1 MTETGKLYVV
11 GTPIGNLSDF
21 SPRGIETL
29 ESVDYIAAEDTRV
42 TLRLLTHFGI
52 KKPLL
57 SYYKPH
63 EAEKSA
69 KILELLHGGNS
80 VALVSDAGMPCISDP
95 GVYLVQRCYEQGV
108 PVESVPCCNA
118 AIAAVAISGID
129 TARFAF
135 EGFLPVDKKE
145 RRQRLAE
152 TAKLPHT
159 LIYYEAPHKLRQTLA
174 DLAEALGGTRR
185 AALCRELTK
194 LHEEVLRGT
203 LGELRAD
210 RPPGRVR
217 HRARGS
223 ISGSTGGNVHRAGS
237 GTCKGLRRGR
247 HEAVRGMQDC
257 RAGGGR
263 FPQGTVQIT
272 LRRITTGYYRKE
284 RNSMKTIHE
293 RVQKKIGPTAKV
305 VIPIIGAVIVVAG
318 AVAYIC
324 MKLADEMRYHEKW
337 KDYDECGWH

>member
-1 MTETGKLYVV
+1 MTDTGKLYVV

-29 ESVDYIAAEDTRV
+29 SAVDYIAAEDTRV

-69 KILELLHGGNS
+69 KILELLHDGNS
-80 VALVSDAGMPCISDP
+80 IALVSDAGMPCISDP
-95 GVYLVQRCYEQGV
+95 GVYLVQRCYEQGI

-145 RRQRLAE
+145 RRQRLEEAS
-152 TAKLPHT
+152 ALPHT

-174 DLAEALGGTRR
+174 DLSAACGESRS

-203 LGELRAD
+203 LGELNSLYETTE
-210 RPPGRVR
+210 P
-217 HRARGS
+217 RG
-223 ISGSTGGNVHRAGS
+223 
-237 GTCKGLRRGR
+237 
-247 HEAVRGMQDC
+247 E
-257 RAGGGR
+257 
-263 FPQGTVQIT
+263 
-272 LRRITTGYYRKE
+272 Y
-284 RNSMKTIHE
+284 
-293 RVQKKIGPTAKV
+293 
-305 VIPIIGAVIVVAG
+305 VIVVEGAAPRQQESMTLEQAAELARGFIAG
-318 AVAYIC
+318 G
-324 MKLADEMRYHEKW
+324 MKLSEACKTVSQQAGVPRKELYRLLSGE
-337 KDYDECGWH
+337 

>member
-1 MTETGKLYVV
+1 MTDTGKLYVV

-29 ESVDYIAAEDTRV
+29 SAVDYIAAEDTRV

-69 KILELLHGGNS
+69 KILELLHDGNS

-95 GVYLVQRCYEQGV
+95 GVYLVQRCYEQGI

-145 RRQRLAE
+145 RRQRLEEAS
-152 TAKLPHT
+152 ALPHT

-174 DLAEALGGTRR
+174 DLSAACGESRS

-203 LGELRAD
+203 LRELNSLYETTEPRGE
-210 RPPGRVR
+210 
-217 HRARGS
+217 
-223 ISGSTGGNVHRAGS
+223 
-237 GTCKGLRRGR
+237 
-247 HEAVRGMQDC
+247 
-257 RAGGGR
+257 
-263 FPQGTVQIT
+263 
-272 LRRITTGYYRKE
+272 Y
-284 RNSMKTIHE
+284 
-293 RVQKKIGPTAKV
+293 
-305 VIPIIGAVIVVAG
+305 VIVVEGAAPRQQESMTLEQAAELARGFIAG
-318 AVAYIC
+318 G
-324 MKLADEMRYHEKW
+324 MKLSEACKTVSQQAGVPRKELYRLLSGE
-337 KDYDECGWH
+337 

>member
-1 MTETGKLYVV
+1 MTDTGKLYVV

-29 ESVDYIAAEDTRV
+29 SAVDYIAAEDTRV

-69 KILELLHGGNS
+69 KILELLHDGNS

-95 GVYLVQRCYEQGV
+95 GVCLVQRCYEQGV

-129 TARFAF
+129 AARFAF

-145 RRQRLAE
+145 RRQRLEE
-152 TAKLPHT
+152 TSALPHT

-174 DLAEALGGTRR
+174 DLSAACGESRS

-203 LGELRAD
+203 LGELNSLYETTEPRGEYGIVVEGAAP
-210 RPPGRVR
+210 RQQESMTLEQAAEL
-217 HRARGS
+217 ARGF
-223 ISGSTGGNVHRAGS
+223 I
-237 GTCKGLRRGR
+237 
-247 HEAVRGMQDC
+247 
-257 RAGGGR
+257 AGGMKLSEACK
-263 FPQGTVQIT
+263 TVSQQA
-272 LRRITTGYYRKE
+272 GVPRKE
-284 RNSMKTIHE
+284 LYRLLSGE
-293 RVQKKIGPTAKV
+293 
-305 VIPIIGAVIVVAG
+305 
-318 AVAYIC
+318 
-324 MKLADEMRYHEKW
+324 
-337 KDYDECGWH
+337 

>member
-1 MTETGKLYVV
+1 MTEQGKLYVV

-69 KILELLHGGNS
+69 RILELLHDGNS

-95 GVYLVQRCYEQGV
+95 GVYLVQRCYEQGI

-129 TARFAF
+129 TSRFAF

-145 RRQRLAE
+145 RRRRLEE

-159 LIYYEAPHKLRQTLA
+159 LIYYEAPHKLRQTLS
-174 DLAEALGGTRR
+174 DLAKALGGDRS

-203 LGELRAD
+203 LTELSAMYDAAEPRGEYVIVIEGAAPQQQEAMTIEQAAELARSYAD
-210 RPPGRVR
+210 
-217 HRARGS
+217 
-223 ISGSTGGNVHRAGS
+223 GGMKLSEACKTAAQAAGVS
-237 GTCKGLRRGR
+237 
-247 HEAVRGMQDC
+247 
-257 RAGGGR
+257 
-263 FPQGTVQIT
+263 
-272 LRRITTGYYRKE
+272 RKE
-284 RNSMKTIHE
+284 LYRLLSE
-293 RVQKKIGPTAKV
+293 
-305 VIPIIGAVIVVAG
+305 
-318 AVAYIC
+318 
-324 MKLADEMRYHEKW
+324 E
-337 KDYDECGWH
+337 

>member
-1 MTETGKLYVV
+1 MTEQGKLYVV

-69 KILELLHGGNS
+69 RILELLHDGNS

-95 GVYLVQRCYEQGV
+95 GVYLVQRCYEQGI

-129 TARFAF
+129 TSRFAF
-135 EGFLPVDKKE
+135 EGFLPVDRKE
-145 RRQRLAE
+145 RRRRLEE

-159 LIYYEAPHKLRQTLA
+159 LIYYEAPHKLRQTLS
-174 DLAEALGGTRR
+174 DLAEALGGDRS

-203 LGELRAD
+203 LTELSAMYDAAEPRGEYVIVIEGAAPQQQEAMTIEQAAEL
-210 RPPGRVR
+210 
-217 HRARGS
+217 ARS
-223 ISGSTGGNVHRAGS
+223 Y
-237 GTCKGLRRGR
+237 
-247 HEAVRGMQDC
+247 
-257 RAGGGR
+257 AGGGMKLSEACKTAA
-263 FPQGTVQIT
+263 QAAGVS
-272 LRRITTGYYRKE
+272 RKE
-284 RNSMKTIHE
+284 LYRLLSE
-293 RVQKKIGPTAKV
+293 
-305 VIPIIGAVIVVAG
+305 
-318 AVAYIC
+318 
-324 MKLADEMRYHEKW
+324 E
-337 KDYDECGWH
+337 

>member
-1 MTETGKLYVV
+1 MTDTGKLYVV

-29 ESVDYIAAEDTRV
+29 SAVDYIAAEDTRV

-69 KILELLHGGNS
+69 KILELLHDGNS

-95 GVYLVQRCYEQGV
+95 GVYLVQRCYEQGI

-145 RRQRLAE
+145 RRQRLEEAS
-152 TAKLPHT
+152 ALPHT

-174 DLAEALGGTRR
+174 DLSAACGESRS

-203 LGELRAD
+203 LGELNSLYETTE
-210 RPPGRVR
+210 P
-217 HRARGS
+217 RG
-223 ISGSTGGNVHRAGS
+223 
-237 GTCKGLRRGR
+237 
-247 HEAVRGMQDC
+247 E
-257 RAGGGR
+257 
-263 FPQGTVQIT
+263 
-272 LRRITTGYYRKE
+272 Y
-284 RNSMKTIHE
+284 
-293 RVQKKIGPTAKV
+293 
-305 VIPIIGAVIVVAG
+305 VIVVEGAAPRQQGSMTLEQAAELARGFIAG
-318 AVAYIC
+318 G
-324 MKLADEMRYHEKW
+324 MKLSEACKTVSQQAGVPRKELYRLLSGE
-337 KDYDECGWH
+337 

>member
-1 MTETGKLYVV
+1 MTDAGKLYVV

-29 ESVDYIAAEDTRV
+29 ESVNYIAAEDTRV

-69 KILELLHGGNS
+69 RILELLHDGNS

-95 GVYLVQRCYEQGV
+95 GVYLVQRCYEQGI

-135 EGFLPVDKKE
+135 EGFLPVNKKE
-145 RRQRLAE
+145 RQERIAE
-152 TAKLPHT
+152 IAKLPHT

-174 DLAEALGGTRR
+174 DLAKSLGGGRN

-194 LHEEVLRGT
+194 LHEEVIRGT
-203 LGELRAD
+203 LDELNALYEQTEPRGEYVIVIEGAAPEQAETMSLEQVAD
-210 RPPGRVR
+210 L
-217 HRARGS
+217 ARS
-223 ISGSTGGNVHRAGS
+223 YADGGMKLSEACKTAAQAAGVS
-237 GTCKGLRRGR
+237 
-247 HEAVRGMQDC
+247 
-257 RAGGGR
+257 
-263 FPQGTVQIT
+263 
-272 LRRITTGYYRKE
+272 RKE
-284 RNSMKTIHE
+284 L
-293 RVQKKIGPTAKV
+293 
-305 VIPIIGAVIVVAG
+305 
-318 AVAYIC
+318 Y
-324 MKLADEMRYHEKW
+324 KLLSGE
-337 KDYDECGWH
+337 

>member
-11 GTPIGNLSDF
+11 GTPIGTLSDF

-57 SYYKPH
+57 RYYKPP
-63 EAEKSA
+63 EAETSA
-69 KILELLHGGNS
+69 KILELLHDGNS

-95 GVYLVQRCYEQGV
+95 GVYLVQRCYEQGI

-129 TARFAF
+129 TARVAF

-145 RRQRLAE
+145 RRQRLEEAS
-152 TAKLPHT
+152 ALPHT

-174 DLAEALGGTRR
+174 DLSAACGESRR

-194 LHEEVLRGT
+194 LHEEVRRTT
-203 LGELRAD
+203 LGEAAAYYAEN
-210 RPPGRVR
+210 PP
-217 HRARGS
+217 RGEF
-223 ISGSTGGNVHRAGS
+223 V
-237 GTCKGLRRGR
+237 L
-247 HEAVRGMQDC
+247 
-257 RAGGGR
+257 
-263 FPQGTVQIT
+263 
-272 LRRITTGYYRKE
+272 
-284 RNSMKTIHE
+284 
-293 RVQKKIGPTAKV
+293 
-305 VIPIIGAVIVVAG
+305 VVAG
-318 AVAYIC
+318 AEEPAEEGCTFEGALALVRARMDEGLSTKDAVKQVA
-324 MKLADEMRYHEKW
+324 KLTGFAKNQL
-337 KDYDECGWH
+337 YDAILKG

>member
-1 MTETGKLYVV
+1 MTEPGKLYVV

-29 ESVDYIAAEDTRV
+29 ENVDYIAAEDTRV

-63 EAEKSA
+63 EAEKA
-69 KILELLHGGNS
+69 VRIVELLQDGKS

-95 GVYLVQRCYEQGV
+95 GVYLVQHCYELGI

-159 LIYYEAPHKLRQTLA
+159 LIYYEAPHKLRQTLS
-174 DLAEALGGTRR
+174 DLAEALGGERR

-194 LHEEVLRGT
+194 LHEEVIRGT
-203 LGELRAD
+203 LAELNALYETTDPRGEYVIVIEGASPAEKEAMTIEQAAEL
-210 RPPGRVR
+210 
-217 HRARGS
+217 ARS
-223 ISGSTGGNVHRAGS
+223 Y
-237 GTCKGLRRGR
+237 
-247 HEAVRGMQDC
+247 
-257 RAGGGR
+257 AGGGMKLSEACKTAA
-263 FPQGTVQIT
+263 QAAGVS
-272 LRRITTGYYRKE
+272 RKE
-284 RNSMKTIHE
+284 L
-293 RVQKKIGPTAKV
+293 
-305 VIPIIGAVIVVAG
+305 
-318 AVAYIC
+318 Y
-324 MKLADEMRYHEKW
+324 KLLSEE
-337 KDYDECGWH
+337 

>member
-1 MTETGKLYVV
+1 MTDPGKLYVV
-11 GTPIGNLSDF
+11 GTPIGNLSDL

-69 KILELLHGGNS
+69 RILELLHDRNS

-95 GVYLVQRCYEQGV
+95 GVYLVQRCYEQGI

-135 EGFLPVDKKE
+135 EGFLPVNKKE
-145 RRQRLAE
+145 RQERLADI
-152 TAKLPHT
+152 AKLPHT

-174 DLAEALGGTRR
+174 DLAKSLGGGRN

-194 LHEEVLRGT
+194 LHEEVIRGT
-203 LGELRAD
+203 LDELNALYEQTEPRGEYVLVIEGAAPEQAETMSLEQAAD
-210 RPPGRVR
+210 L
-217 HRARGS
+217 ARS
-223 ISGSTGGNVHRAGS
+223 YADGGMKLSEACKTAAQAAGVS
-237 GTCKGLRRGR
+237 
-247 HEAVRGMQDC
+247 
-257 RAGGGR
+257 
-263 FPQGTVQIT
+263 
-272 LRRITTGYYRKE
+272 RKE
-284 RNSMKTIHE
+284 L
-293 RVQKKIGPTAKV
+293 
-305 VIPIIGAVIVVAG
+305 
-318 AVAYIC
+318 Y
-324 MKLADEMRYHEKW
+324 KLLSGE
-337 KDYDECGWH
+337 

>member
-1 MTETGKLYVV
+1 MTDPGKLYVV
-11 GTPIGNLSDF
+11 GTPIGNLSDL

-69 KILELLHGGNS
+69 RILELLHDGNS

-95 GVYLVQRCYEQGV
+95 GVYLVQRCYEQGI

-135 EGFLPVDKKE
+135 EGFLPVNKKE
-145 RRQRLAE
+145 RQERLADI
-152 TAKLPHT
+152 AKLPHT

-174 DLAEALGGTRR
+174 DLAKSLGGWRN

-194 LHEEVLRGT
+194 LHEEVIRGT
-203 LGELRAD
+203 LDELNALYEQTEPRGEYVIVIEGAAPEQAETMSLEQAAD
-210 RPPGRVR
+210 L
-217 HRARGS
+217 ARS
-223 ISGSTGGNVHRAGS
+223 YADGGMKLSEACKTAAQAAGVS
-237 GTCKGLRRGR
+237 
-247 HEAVRGMQDC
+247 
-257 RAGGGR
+257 
-263 FPQGTVQIT
+263 
-272 LRRITTGYYRKE
+272 RKE
-284 RNSMKTIHE
+284 L
-293 RVQKKIGPTAKV
+293 
-305 VIPIIGAVIVVAG
+305 
-318 AVAYIC
+318 Y
-324 MKLADEMRYHEKW
+324 KLLSGE
-337 KDYDECGWH
+337 

>member
-1 MTETGKLYVV
+1 MMTDPGKLYVV

-69 KILELLHGGNS
+69 RILELLHDGNS

-95 GVYLVQRCYEQGV
+95 GVYLVQRCYEQGI

-129 TARFAF
+129 TSRFAF
-135 EGFLPVDKKE
+135 EGFLPVNKRE
-145 RRQRLAE
+145 RQERLSEA
-152 TAKLPHT
+152 AGLPHT
-159 LIYYEAPHKLRQTLA
+159 LIYYEAPHKLRQTLG
-174 DLAEALGGTRR
+174 DLARALGGGRS

-203 LGELRAD
+203 LDELNALYETTEPRGEYVIVIEGAAPVQQEEMTLEQAAEL
-210 RPPGRVR
+210 
-217 HRARGS
+217 ARGYAN
-223 ISGSTGGNVHRAGS
+223 GGMKLSEACKTAAQAAGVS
-237 GTCKGLRRGR
+237 
-247 HEAVRGMQDC
+247 
-257 RAGGGR
+257 
-263 FPQGTVQIT
+263 
-272 LRRITTGYYRKE
+272 RKE
-284 RNSMKTIHE
+284 LYRLLSGE
-293 RVQKKIGPTAKV
+293 
-305 VIPIIGAVIVVAG
+305 
-318 AVAYIC
+318 
-324 MKLADEMRYHEKW
+324 
-337 KDYDECGWH
+337 

>member
-1 MTETGKLYVV
+1 MTDSGKLYVV

-69 KILELLHGGNS
+69 KILQLLSEGS
-80 VALVSDAGMPCISDP
+80 IVALVSDAGMPCISDP
-95 GVYLVQRCYEQGV
+95 GVYLVQKCYEQGI

-129 TARFAF
+129 TTRFAF
-135 EGFLPVDKKE
+135 EGFLPVNKKE
-145 RRQRLAE
+145 RQERLND

-159 LIYYEAPHKLRQTLA
+159 LIYYEAPHKLRQTLS
-174 DLAEALGGTRR
+174 DLSEALGGGRN

-194 LHEEVLRGT
+194 LHEEVIRGT
-203 LGELRAD
+203 LSELCGIYEQSEPRGEYVIVIEGAAPQQQEAMTLEQAAEL
-210 RPPGRVR
+210 
-217 HRARGS
+217 ARS
-223 ISGSTGGNVHRAGS
+223 YAEGGDKLSEACKKAAQAAGVS
-237 GTCKGLRRGR
+237 
-247 HEAVRGMQDC
+247 
-257 RAGGGR
+257 
-263 FPQGTVQIT
+263 
-272 LRRITTGYYRKE
+272 RKE
-284 RNSMKTIHE
+284 L
-293 RVQKKIGPTAKV
+293 
-305 VIPIIGAVIVVAG
+305 
-318 AVAYIC
+318 Y
-324 MKLADEMRYHEKW
+324 KLLSGE
-337 KDYDECGWH
+337 

>member
-1 MTETGKLYVV
+1 MTDTGKLYVV

-29 ESVDYIAAEDTRV
+29 SAVDYIAAEDTRV

-69 KILELLHGGNS
+69 KILELLHDGNS

-95 GVYLVQRCYEQGV
+95 GVYLVQRCYEQGI

-145 RRQRLAE
+145 RRQRLGE
-152 TAKLPHT
+152 TSALPHT

-174 DLAEALGGTRR
+174 DLSAACGESRS

-194 LHEEVLRGT
+194 LHEEVIRGT
-203 LGELRAD
+203 LGELNSLYETTE
-210 RPPGRVR
+210 P
-217 HRARGS
+217 RG
-223 ISGSTGGNVHRAGS
+223 
-237 GTCKGLRRGR
+237 
-247 HEAVRGMQDC
+247 E
-257 RAGGGR
+257 
-263 FPQGTVQIT
+263 
-272 LRRITTGYYRKE
+272 Y
-284 RNSMKTIHE
+284 
-293 RVQKKIGPTAKV
+293 
-305 VIPIIGAVIVVAG
+305 VIVVEGAAPRQQESMTLEQAAELARGFIAG
-318 AVAYIC
+318 G
-324 MKLADEMRYHEKW
+324 MKLSEACKTVSQQAGVPRKELYRLLSGE
-337 KDYDECGWH
+337 

>member
-1 MTETGKLYVV
+1 MTEPGKLYVV

-29 ESVDYIAAEDTRV
+29 ENVDYIAAEDTRV

-63 EAEKSA
+63 EAEKA
-69 KILELLHGGNS
+69 VRIVELLQDGKS

-95 GVYLVQRCYEQGV
+95 GVYLVQHCYELGI

-152 TAKLPHT
+152 TAKFPHT
-159 LIYYEAPHKLRQTLA
+159 LIYYEAPHKLRQTLS
-174 DLAEALGGTRR
+174 DLAEALGGERR

-194 LHEEVLRGT
+194 LHEEVIRGT
-203 LGELRAD
+203 LAELNALYETTDPRGEYVIVIEGASPAEEEAMTIEQAAEL
-210 RPPGRVR
+210 
-217 HRARGS
+217 ARS
-223 ISGSTGGNVHRAGS
+223 Y
-237 GTCKGLRRGR
+237 
-247 HEAVRGMQDC
+247 
-257 RAGGGR
+257 AGGGMKLSEACKTAA
-263 FPQGTVQIT
+263 QAAGVS
-272 LRRITTGYYRKE
+272 RKE
-284 RNSMKTIHE
+284 L
-293 RVQKKIGPTAKV
+293 
-305 VIPIIGAVIVVAG
+305 
-318 AVAYIC
+318 Y
-324 MKLADEMRYHEKW
+324 KLLSEE
-337 KDYDECGWH
+337 

>member
-1 MTETGKLYVV
+1 MTDTGKLYVV

-29 ESVDYIAAEDTRV
+29 SAVDYIAAEDTRV

-69 KILELLHGGNS
+69 KILELLHDGNS

-95 GVYLVQRCYEQGV
+95 GVYLVQRCYEQGI

-145 RRQRLAE
+145 RRQRLEEPSA
-152 TAKLPHT
+152 LPHT

-174 DLAEALGGTRR
+174 DLSAACGESRS

-203 LGELRAD
+203 LGELNSLYETTE
-210 RPPGRVR
+210 P
-217 HRARGS
+217 RG
-223 ISGSTGGNVHRAGS
+223 
-237 GTCKGLRRGR
+237 
-247 HEAVRGMQDC
+247 E
-257 RAGGGR
+257 
-263 FPQGTVQIT
+263 
-272 LRRITTGYYRKE
+272 Y
-284 RNSMKTIHE
+284 
-293 RVQKKIGPTAKV
+293 
-305 VIPIIGAVIVVAG
+305 VIVVEGAAPRQQESMTLEQAAELARGFIAG
-318 AVAYIC
+318 G
-324 MKLADEMRYHEKW
+324 MKLSEACKTVSQQAGVPRKELYRLLSGE
-337 KDYDECGWH
+337 

>member
-1 MTETGKLYVV
+1 MTDPGKLYVV
-11 GTPIGNLSDF
+11 GTPIGNLSDL

-69 KILELLHGGNS
+69 RILELLHDGNS

-95 GVYLVQRCYEQGV
+95 GVYLVQRCYEQGI

-135 EGFLPVDKKE
+135 EGFLPVNKKE
-145 RRQRLAE
+145 RQERLADI
-152 TAKLPHT
+152 AKLPHT

-174 DLAEALGGTRR
+174 DLAKSLGGGRN

-194 LHEEVLRGT
+194 LHEEVIRGT
-203 LGELRAD
+203 LDELNALYEQTEPRGEYVIVIEGAAPEQAETMSLEQAAD
-210 RPPGRVR
+210 L
-217 HRARGS
+217 ARS
-223 ISGSTGGNVHRAGS
+223 YADGGMKLSEACKTAAQAAGVS
-237 GTCKGLRRGR
+237 
-247 HEAVRGMQDC
+247 
-257 RAGGGR
+257 
-263 FPQGTVQIT
+263 
-272 LRRITTGYYRKE
+272 RKE
-284 RNSMKTIHE
+284 L
-293 RVQKKIGPTAKV
+293 
-305 VIPIIGAVIVVAG
+305 
-318 AVAYIC
+318 Y
-324 MKLADEMRYHEKW
+324 KLLSGE
-337 KDYDECGWH
+337 

>member
-1 MTETGKLYVV
+1 MTDTGKLYVV

-29 ESVDYIAAEDTRV
+29 SAVDYIAAEDTRV

-69 KILELLHGGNS
+69 KILELLHDGNS

-95 GVYLVQRCYEQGV
+95 GVYLVQRCYEQGI

-145 RRQRLAE
+145 RRQRLEE
-152 TAKLPHT
+152 TSALPHT

-174 DLAEALGGTRR
+174 DLS
-185 AALCRELTK
+185 AACGLPVRN
-194 LHEEVLRGT
+194 HGAAR
-203 LGELRAD
+203 
-210 RPPGRVR
+210 RVR
-217 HRARGS
+217 HR
-223 ISGSTGGNVHRAGS
+223 
-237 GTCKGLRRGR
+237 
-247 HEAVRGMQDC
+247 
-257 RAGGGR
+257 GGGR
-263 FPQGTVQIT
+263 RPPAAG
-272 LRRITTGYYRKE
+272 
-284 RNSMKTIHE
+284 IHD
-293 RVQKKIGPTAKV
+293 P
-305 VIPIIGAVIVVAG
+305 
-318 AVAYIC
+318 
-324 MKLADEMRYHEKW
+324 
-337 KDYDECGWH
+337 

>member
-1 MTETGKLYVV
+1 MTDPGKLYVV

-69 KILELLHGGNS
+69 RILELLHDGNS

-95 GVYLVQRCYEQGV
+95 GVYLVQRCYEQGI

-129 TARFAF
+129 TSRFAF
-135 EGFLPVDKKE
+135 EGFLPVNKRE
-145 RRQRLAE
+145 RQERLSEA
-152 TAKLPHT
+152 AGLPHT
-159 LIYYEAPHKLRQTLA
+159 LIYYEAPHKLRQTLG
-174 DLAEALGGTRR
+174 DLARALGGGRS

-203 LGELRAD
+203 LDELNALYETTEPRGEYVIVIEGAAPVQQEEMTLEQAAEL
-210 RPPGRVR
+210 
-217 HRARGS
+217 ARGYAN
-223 ISGSTGGNVHRAGS
+223 GGMKLSEACKTAAQAAGVS
-237 GTCKGLRRGR
+237 
-247 HEAVRGMQDC
+247 
-257 RAGGGR
+257 
-263 FPQGTVQIT
+263 
-272 LRRITTGYYRKE
+272 RKE
-284 RNSMKTIHE
+284 LYRLLSGE
-293 RVQKKIGPTAKV
+293 
-305 VIPIIGAVIVVAG
+305 
-318 AVAYIC
+318 
-324 MKLADEMRYHEKW
+324 
-337 KDYDECGWH
+337 

>member
-1 MTETGKLYVV
+1 MTDTGKLYVV

-29 ESVDYIAAEDTRV
+29 SAVDYIAAEDTRV

-69 KILELLHGGNS
+69 KILELLHDGNS

-95 GVYLVQRCYEQGV
+95 GVYLVQRCYEQGI

-145 RRQRLAE
+145 RRQRLEEAS
-152 TAKLPHT
+152 ALPHT

-174 DLAEALGGTRR
+174 DLSAACGESRS

-203 LGELRAD
+203 LGELNSLYETTE
-210 RPPGRVR
+210 P
-217 HRARGS
+217 RG
-223 ISGSTGGNVHRAGS
+223 
-237 GTCKGLRRGR
+237 
-247 HEAVRGMQDC
+247 E
-257 RAGGGR
+257 
-263 FPQGTVQIT
+263 
-272 LRRITTGYYRKE
+272 Y
-284 RNSMKTIHE
+284 
-293 RVQKKIGPTAKV
+293 
-305 VIPIIGAVIVVAG
+305 VIVVEGAAPRQQESMTLEQAAELARGFIAG
-318 AVAYIC
+318 G
-324 MKLADEMRYHEKW
+324 MKLSEACKTVSQQAGIPRKELYRLLSGE
-337 KDYDECGWH
+337 

>member
-1 MTETGKLYVV
+1 MTDTGKLYVV

-29 ESVDYIAAEDTRV
+29 SAVDYIAAEDTRV

-69 KILELLHGGNS
+69 KILELLHDGNS

-95 GVYLVQRCYEQGV
+95 GVYLVQRCYEQGI

-145 RRQRLAE
+145 RRQRLEE
-152 TAKLPHT
+152 TSALPHT

-174 DLAEALGGTRR
+174 DLSATCGESRS

-194 LHEEVLRGT
+194 LHEEVIRGT
-203 LGELRAD
+203 LGELNSLYETTE
-210 RPPGRVR
+210 P
-217 HRARGS
+217 RG
-223 ISGSTGGNVHRAGS
+223 
-237 GTCKGLRRGR
+237 
-247 HEAVRGMQDC
+247 E
-257 RAGGGR
+257 
-263 FPQGTVQIT
+263 
-272 LRRITTGYYRKE
+272 Y
-284 RNSMKTIHE
+284 
-293 RVQKKIGPTAKV
+293 
-305 VIPIIGAVIVVAG
+305 VIVVEGAAPRQQESMTLEQAAELARGFIAG
-318 AVAYIC
+318 G
-324 MKLADEMRYHEKW
+324 MKLSEACKTVSQQAGVPRKELYRLLSGE
-337 KDYDECGWH
+337 